1 MQKIIYLMKAA
12 LYECMPPNIIQIIE
26 HSTAFNLAVN
36 LAHEDIITYSRKD
49 PACLQNINDIADTS
63 SSFSAV
69 LHYRL
74 AHAISQDPISLNKK
88 LTDRYAALISQRGKL
103 KSGAD
108 IHYRAKI
115 GPRFVLD
122 HGYNTVIG
130 ETTII
135 GSDSYILG
143 SVVLGARGISGNP
156 SSTRH
161 PIIGNHVEVGAFS
174 SILGNIH
181 IGDYCFIGP
190 NCTVVESI
198 APYSR
203 VINQD
208 YTAQIIETH
217 SVEMAQ

>member
-49 PACLQNINDIADTS
+49 PACLQ
-63 SSFSAV
+63 
-69 LHYRL
+69 
-74 AHAISQDPISLNKK
+74 
-88 LTDRYAALISQRGKL
+88 L